1 MNIKEYEKEQRE
13 KEKKVK
19 ELKDMKIQDILDYN
33 NMLNQKRTTNLE
45 LKLQNDKAWSQEQDM
60 KFNKLNQKLEMANK
74 QHDDDLNE
82 KRKEIR
88 QENEAFKEKVIKF

>member
-1 MNIKEYEKEQRE
+1 MMNIKEYEKEQRE

-45 LKLQNDKAWSQEQDM
+45 LKL
-60 KFNKLNQKLEMANK
+60 
-74 QHDDDLNE
+74 
-82 KRKEIR
+82 
-88 QENEAFKEKVIKF
+88 